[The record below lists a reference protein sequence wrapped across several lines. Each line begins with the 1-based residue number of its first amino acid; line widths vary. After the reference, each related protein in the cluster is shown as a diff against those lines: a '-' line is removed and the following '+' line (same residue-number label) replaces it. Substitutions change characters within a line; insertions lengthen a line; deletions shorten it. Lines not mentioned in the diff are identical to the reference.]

1 MGTVTM
7 PGDRRI
13 RASDADRER
22 TTTLLREH
30 HAEGRLSAEEF
41 NDRLDQAL
49 AAKTIGEL
57 DALLADLPGIDLY
70 RLPAAGIRPAPPGAL
85 RPRSARAGR
94 GASDLERRGP
104 GAVSSQRVA
113 TWVTWAAISSLLF
126 VAWLGVGLVSGG
138 AAWVPW
144 FLLVVVPWGMV
155 IARRPPD
162 HP

>member
-1 MGTVTM
+1 M
-7 PGDRRI
+7 PGDPRI

-22 TTTLLREH
+22 TATLLREH

-41 NDRLDQAL
+41 SDRMDRAL
-49 AAKTIGEL
+49 VAKTIGEL

-85 RPRSARAGR
+85 RPRSRDGTLDSR
-94 GASDLERRGP
+94 SP
-104 GAVSSQRVA
+104 GTVNTQRVA
-113 TWVTWAAISSLLF
+113 TWAAWAAISALLF
-126 VAWLGVGLVSGG
+126 VAWLGLGLVSGG

>member
-1 MGTVTM
+1 M
-7 PGDRRI
+7 PGDPRM

-22 TTTLLREH
+22 TATLLREH
-30 HAEGRLSAEEF
+30 HAEGRLTAEEF
-41 NDRLDQAL
+41 SDRVDRAL

-57 DALLADLPGIDLY
+57 DALVADLPGIDLY
-70 RLPAAGIRPAPPGAL
+70 RLPAAGIRPAPPGAR
-85 RPRSARAGR
+85 RPGSRGGAIDRRSA
-94 GASDLERRGP
+94 
-104 GAVSSQRVA
+104 GAVSPQRIA
-113 TWVTWAAISSLLF
+113 TWTAWAAISALLF
-126 VAWLGVGLVSGG
+126 VVWLGLGLVSGG

>member
-1 MGTVTM
+1 M
-7 PGDRRI
+7 PGDPRI

-22 TTTLLREH
+22 TMTLLREH
-30 HAEGRLSAEEF
+30 HAEGRLTAEEF
-41 NDRLDQAL
+41 SDRVDRAL

-70 RLPAAGIRPAPPGAL
+70 RLPAAGIRPAPPGARRTQSRGGAVDR
-85 RPRSARAGR
+85 RP
-94 GASDLERRGP
+94 P
-104 GAVSSQRVA
+104 GALSSQRIA
-113 TWVTWAAISSLLF
+113 TWAAWAAISALLF
-126 VAWLGVGLVSGG
+126 VAWLGFGLVSGG

>member
-1 MGTVTM
+1 M
-7 PGDRRI
+7 PGDPRI
-13 RASDADRER
+13 RAADADRER
-22 TTTLLREH
+22 TATLLREH

-41 NDRLDQAL
+41 NDRLDRTF

-70 RLPAAGIRPAPPGAL
+70 RLPAAGIRPAPPGVSRS
-85 RPRSARAGR
+85 RPARAGR
-94 GASDLERRGP
+94 SGSVARPGQ
-104 GAVSSQRVA
+104 GAVSPRRAA
-113 TWVTWAAISSLLF
+113 TWITWAAISSLLF
-126 VAWLGVGLVSGG
+126 VAWLGLGLISGG
-138 AAWVPW
+138 AAWLPW

>member
-1 MGTVTM
+1 M
-7 PGDRRI
+7 PGDPRM

-22 TTTLLREH
+22 TVTLLREH
-30 HAEGRLSAEEF
+30 HAEGRLTADEF
-41 NDRLDQAL
+41 SDRVDRAL

-85 RPRSARAGR
+85 RPRSG
-94 GASDLERRGP
+94 GAVDRRSA
-104 GAVSSQRVA
+104 GAVSPQRVA
-113 TWVTWAAISSLLF
+113 TWAAWAAISALLF
-126 VAWLGVGLVSGG
+126 VTWLGLGLASGG